1 MSIFEQAEM
10 ASTLRHY
17 SQLSVSFS
25 EIHKL
30 CIEVTSL
37 LNKSTKAGVLEIEL
51 IHNLKKTGQL
61 LWDHLFTRAVKER
74 LKETPIKDLIL
85 LTDEELI
92 SIPWELLYTGD
103 DFLCIKFNLGRVIRT
118 KGKSGPS
125 SYRSFS
131 TMPKMLIMANP
142 TDDLKS
148 AYLEGVY
155 IKNQFDKRRKD
166 ISIDFKS
173 THIDTFFVKKNLR
186 DYDIVHFA
194 GHCEYDK
201 DDPKN
206 SGWVL
211 SNGIFNIQDIYALG
225 ETLSLPSLV
234 FSNACHSAK
243 FSDDSLG
250 DDYQERAYSLACAFL
265 FSGVRHYIGTIRKI
279 EDPVSLSFA
288 REFYARLISGSP
300 VGECVRLARL
310 KLIKEYGITTI
321 AWTSYLLY
329 GDPNFVLFRLKAK
342 AAKSKLKK
350 GPILHRRQLAWL
362 SLVVAIISICI
373 YLYIWLPSVNPS
385 TFLLFFRSQKLFL
398 KGQNQAVISL
408 ASRIIKDDPL
418 FLSAYP
424 LLADT
429 YQRIGDKES
438 ALRCYFDYIRHSEK
452 RKDKKHLVSA
462 YTGLGWTY
470 YLQGDYAKSFD
481 FYNRALVL
489 SQENKDK
496 MNEADVLGK
505 LAVWYMD
512 NDDNDKALE
521 LLTKSAEIN
530 RERRHIYKHNYNLA
544 CDYFNLG
551 LVFSNKKDFT
561 AAKEFYDKSFRIFE
575 KLKLT
580 HELSDY
586 YFNIGEIYAGR
597 KEYLKAM
604 DCYDKG
610 LKIDEKLGNKFNLT
624 SDYGMIA
631 ELYVETDNLAEAE
644 KYFNQ
649 SIGLSKEINAYPEL
663 ADAYYNLGLLYKKK
677 NQKNKAKDYLRQA
690 QEIYAL
696 IDSNKYQKIKQ
707 EFLEFGSD

>member
-1 MSIFEQAEM
+1 M
-10 ASTLRHY
+10 
-17 SQLSVSFS
+17 
-25 EIHKL
+25 
-30 CIEVTSL
+30 
-37 LNKSTKAGVLEIEL
+37 
-51 IHNLKKTGQL
+51 
-61 LWDHLFTRAVKER
+61 
-74 LKETPIKDLIL
+74 
-85 LTDEELI
+85 
-92 SIPWELLYTGD
+92 
-103 DFLCIKFNLGRVIRT
+103 
-118 KGKSGPS
+118 
-125 SYRSFS
+125 
-131 TMPKMLIMANP
+131 
-142 TDDLKS
+142 
-148 AYLEGVY
+148 
-155 IKNQFDKRRKD
+155 
-166 ISIDFKS
+166 
-173 THIDTFFVKKNLR
+173 
-186 DYDIVHFA
+186 
-194 GHCEYDK
+194 
-201 DDPKN
+201 
-206 SGWVL
+206 
-211 SNGIFNIQDIYALG
+211 
-225 ETLSLPSLV
+225 
-234 FSNACHSAK
+234 
-243 FSDDSLG
+243 
-250 DDYQERAYSLACAFL
+250 
-265 FSGVRHYIGTIRKI
+265 
-279 EDPVSLSFA
+279 
-288 REFYARLISGSP
+288 
-300 VGECVRLARL
+300 RLARL

-321 AWTSYLLY
+321 AWVSYLLY
-329 GDPNFVLFRLKAK
+329 GDPNFVLFRLKVKVARF
-342 AAKSKLKK
+342 KLKK
-350 GPILHRRQLAWL
+350 GPILHRRQLARL
-362 SLVVAIISICI
+362 SLAVAVISICI

-398 KGQNQAVISL
+398 KGDNQAVISL
-408 ASRIIKDDPL
+408 TSRIIKDDPL

-429 YQRIGDKES
+429 YQRIGDKEN

-481 FYNRALVL
+481 FYNLALVL

-512 NDDNDKALE
+512 NDDNDKSLE

-551 LVFSNKKDFT
+551 LVFSNKKDFA

-586 YFNIGEIYAGR
+586 YFNIGEIYARR

-610 LKIDEKLGNKFNLT
+610 LKIDEKLGNKFNLA

-631 ELYVETDNLAEAE
+631 ELHVEMDNLAQAE

-649 SIGLSKEINAYPEL
+649 SVGLSKEINAYPEL

-677 NQKNKAKDYLRQA
+677 NQKNKAKDCLRQA

-696 IDSNKYQKIKQ
+696 IGSNKYQKIKQ